1 MACEISVDIAALP
14 LPRSFIARLDAVG
27 YRKRSDLDGV
37 HAASLALKLGIGE
50 GEAAKLLA
58 NVRSGGSSTD
68 ELGANFL
75 RSSARTGLAHLQEER
90 AMFRIVTLVQRLDE
104 LLGGGIRPCQLTEVA
119 GVPGVGKTQF
129 GMQLSVNTAIP
140 HALGG
145 CGGETVYID
154 SEGSFSAQRT
164 AQMAEGL
171 ISSLWQR
178 LSACNPAE
186 RTQREAALRSLTS
199 ESILCGIHVFRCH
212 DLAELA
218 AVVKGLRDFAAGR
231 NSRVRLVVVDSVAFH
246 FRHEQLSYTRRLQML
261 GSVSQALLDFARAER
276 AAAVLINQVIKQHA
290 YHMRGEGREKR
301 EAWVAHTLTCR
312 RCVKGTALAGGL
324 RALARASA
332 CPYTRSLTRPP
343 VDSQVT
349 TRVNDATNE
358 SFIAPALGESWA
370 HTCHSKL
377 MLEWRQRVRT
387 ARLYKGG
394 APGSVAYQVVQE
406 GVRPVSTVVRSSL
419 DRLDEELVQAHE
431 CQWQAP
437 SDAASWVAEQHPHGR
452 ACIKY

>member
-14 LPRSFIARLDAVG
+14 LPRSFITRLDAAG
-27 YRKRSDLDGV
+27 YRKSSDLDGV
-37 HAASLALKLGIGE
+37 HAASLALKLGIGD

-119 GVPGVGKTQF
+119 GVPGVGKTQL

-154 SEGSFSAQRT
+154 TEGSFSAQRT

-186 RTQREAALRSLTS
+186 RAQREAALRGLTS
-199 ESILCGIHVFRCH
+199 ESILCGVHVFRCH
-212 DLAELA
+212 DLAELV
-218 AVVKGLRDFAAGR
+218 AVVKGMRDFAAGR
-231 NSRVRLVVVDSVAFH
+231 SSRIRLVVVDSVAFH
-246 FRHEQLSYTRRLQML
+246 FRHEQLAYTRRLQML
-261 GSVSQALLDFARAER
+261 GTVSQALLDFARVER
-276 AAAVLINQVIKQHA
+276 AAAVLINQVLLHHQKQRREH
-290 YHMRGEGREKR
+290 HPQKEREKHVGGR
-301 EAWVAHTLTCR
+301 GRGDTQPTLPAMCSGYLLWLWRACTARATVAH
-312 RCVKGTALAGGL
+312 
-324 RALARASA
+324 
-332 CPYTRSLTRPP
+332 
-343 VDSQVT
+343 
-349 TRVNDATNE
+349 E
-358 SFIAPALGESWA
+358 S
-370 HTCHSKL
+370 K
-377 MLEWRQRVRT
+377 
-387 ARLYKGG
+387 
-394 APGSVAYQVVQE
+394 
-406 GVRPVSTVVRSSL
+406 
-419 DRLDEELVQAHE
+419 
-431 CQWQAP
+431 
-437 SDAASWVAEQHPHGR
+437 R
-452 ACIKY
+452 ACTCARSHERLRLPGDDASQRRHQRILHSSRTRRVVGSHMPHQTHA